1 MFFGVALGTVQDSAS
16 ATGALVAEAGA
27 PYGLAPAV
35 ILFRISS
42 NPAVVRVN
50 LGRVA
55 QLAMIAHARL
65 SVDRRVAVV
74 GASSLDVS
82 LFAAK

>member
-1 MFFGVALGTVQDSAS
+1 MFFGVALGTVQDSA
-16 ATGALVAEAGA
+16 AAPVALVAEAGA
-27 PYGLAPAV
+27 PFGLAPAV
-35 ILFRISS
+35 
-42 NPAVVRVN
+42 VRVD

-65 SVDRRVAVV
+65 SVDRRVAVL
-74 GASSLDVS
+74 GASSFDVS